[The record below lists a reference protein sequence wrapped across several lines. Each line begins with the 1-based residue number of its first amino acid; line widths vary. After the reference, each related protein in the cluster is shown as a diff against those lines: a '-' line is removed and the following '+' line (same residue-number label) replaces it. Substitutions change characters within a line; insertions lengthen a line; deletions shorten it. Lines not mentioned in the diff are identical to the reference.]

1 MGPLTGVKVVE
12 LAGIGPGPF
21 CGMMLADMGAEVIRV
36 ERASNVPDE
45 MPEGSPPDVS
55 SRGKSSI
62 GVDLKNPAGVETVLR
77 LIEGCDV
84 LIEGFR
90 PGVTERMGLGPDV
103 CLARNPALV
112 YGRMTG
118 LGPRRALCA
127 GCWPRH
133 QLHRAVWCVIH
144 DSAARAKAQYRH

>member
-90 PGVTERMGLGPDV
+90 QV
-103 CLARNPALV
+103 
-112 YGRMTG
+112 
-118 LGPRRALCA
+118 
-127 GCWPRH
+127 
-133 QLHRAVWCVIH
+133 
-144 DSAARAKAQYRH
+144 